1 MTAQNAA
8 TPRPR
13 QGTASGTNNS
23 EIGDSMSIIPFTY
36 EGRELRF
43 LADENGEPEVVAAD
57 LAQALG
63 HRMASDM
70 TRAIDADERGTRL
83 VRTPSGDQEMT
94 VLTEAGMYQAI
105 LQRQTGRMADPTQK
119 AAVKAFQRWV
129 THEVLPQ
136 IRRTGAY
143 GAAPMTGPELMA
155 RAVLAADKT
164 IKELQHKIDRDA
176 PKVEAYDLF
185 LDGTG
190 CYQVATAANLLDIR
204 VKKLWDW
211 LYNRRYLIEK
221 GSRRRQ
227 PRALAKT
234 RGWFAVRTYATER
247 TNGHASATTYITVLG
262 LDRIR
267 CELIADGL
275 ITSQLFALPDPKQVT
290 A

>member
-1 MTAQNAA
+1 
-8 TPRPR
+8 
-13 QGTASGTNNS
+13 
-23 EIGDSMSIIPFTY
+23 MSIIPQGGQSPFDQIRHRDDSSDYWT
-36 EGRELRF
+36 GRELMPLLGYDKWERF
-43 LADENGEPEVVAAD
+43 SGAVDRAVASMVAQGDDPERHISRRRENLGTKPREDFRLSRFAAYLVAMNGDPRKSAIAS
-57 LAQALG
+57 AQAYF
-63 HRMASDM
+63 A
-70 TRAIDADERGTRL
+70 
-83 VRTPSGDQEMT
+83 VRTR
-94 VLTEAGMYQAI
+94 EAE
-105 LQRQTGRMADPTQK
+105 TSEP
-119 AAVKAFQRWV
+119 
-129 THEVLPQ
+129 
-136 IRRTGAY
+136 
-143 GAAPMTGPELMA
+143 APMTEAELMA

-211 LYNRRYLIEK
+211 LYSSRYLIEK

-234 RGWFAVRTYATER
+234 RGWFAVRTYATEK

-275 ITSQLFALPDPKQVT
+275 ITSQLFALPGPKQVT

>member
-1 MTAQNAA
+1 
-8 TPRPR
+8 
-13 QGTASGTNNS
+13 
-23 EIGDSMSIIPFTY
+23 MSIIPFTR
-36 EGRELRF
+36 EGRTFRALDIDGQPWF
-43 LADENGEPEVVAAD
+43 VAAD
-57 LAQALG
+57 VASILGYSATAAL
-63 HRMASDM
+63 
-70 TRAIDADERGTRL
+70 TRTLDDDERGVHTL
-83 VRTPSGDQEMT
+83 HTPGGDQEMT
-94 VLTEAGMYQAI
+94 IVSESGLYSAI
-105 LQRQTGRMADPTQK
+105 LRSRVPG
-119 AAVKAFQRWV
+119 AAEFKRWV